1 MSYSNPIPNRRFEQ
15 FLVLLFLAF
24 PPIGGLMVLWN
35 SLQDPPKF
43 WATVGWLAYIALAIG
58 AHIKYVRPYFR
69 RFPVVSSYKELTE
82 RSKSLRDR
90 HPAPVRRAWMSR
102 ILRSAYRLGFAA
114 LLVPPFWALFALHG
128 HHFGWFLGGYIV
140 CGLGITVGYHRIGT
154 HPSFKAP
161 AWVKFILLA
170 MGSMAMQGPAAE
182 WLKKHSK
189 HHAFGETT
197 ADPHSPYIFD
207 ETKRGIFKEQVWSF
221 LHSFVMWA
229 FREPALVRPRG
240 MDVEVWRE
248 QLLANPPS
256 MDKFKFRE
264 DDAYHWEV
272 RDENGNVVVT
282 TESLVKKRWGKL
294 VDTIVKIEKDSVVQF
309 VSHPV
314 VYLSLLAISIF
325 LPTLFGISA
334 WETLAR
340 LCFLSWVTFCV
351 NSVCHLWGEQPF
363 VTPDNSRNN
372 AVIEILA
379 LGEGGHNT
387 HHKAALWAR
396 HGIFA
401 WQWDIAAIFIKGLTH
416 LGLASEMKLPTRH
429 QIIRSWILWRQ
440 REPDMQGYKSPAA
453 TPAPAGG
460 LTVEA
465 AA

>member
-1 MSYSNPIPNRRFEQ
+1 MSYSNPVPDRRFEQ
-15 FLVLLFLAF
+15 FLVLVFLSL

-35 SLQDPPKF
+35 ALKNPPMF
-43 WATVGWLAYIALAIG
+43 WQTVGWIAYVALTIG
-58 AHIKYVRPYFR
+58 AHIKWVRPFFR
-69 RFPVVSSYKELTE
+69 RFPVVATYKELSS
-82 RSKSLRDR
+82 RAKPLSAR
-90 HPAPVRRAWMSR
+90 HPGPVRKAWTNR
-102 ILRSAYRLGFAA
+102 IMRSAYRLAFTA
-114 LLVPPFWALFALHG
+114 LLAPGFVALYQLHG
-128 HHFGWFLGGYIV
+128 HHFIWFIVGYAV

-229 FREPALVRPRG
+229 FREPALTRPKHLS
-240 MDVEVWRE
+240 VEEWKE
-248 QLLANPPS
+248 NLLANPPD
-256 MDKFKFRE
+256 MAKFKFRDE
-264 DDAYHWEV
+264 DAYHWEV
-272 RDENGNVVVT
+272 RDENGTVIVT
-282 TESLVKKRWGKL
+282 TESLVKKRWAKL
-294 VDTIVKIEKDSVVQF
+294 VDTIINIENDKVVQL
-309 VSHPV
+309 VSNPV
-314 VYLSLLAISIF
+314 VYLVLLGISIF
-325 LPTLFGISA
+325 GPTFFGISA
-334 WETLAR
+334 WESLAR
-340 LCFLSWVTFCV
+340 LLFLSWVTFCV

-401 WQWDIAAIFIKGLTH
+401 WQWDIAAHFIKFLTVV
-416 LGLASEMKLPTRH
+416 GLASDMKLPTKQ
-429 QIIRSWILWRQ
+429 QIVRSWVQWRQ
-440 REPDMQGYKSPAA
+440 REPDMQGYSSPSPVPPSAVA
-453 TPAPAGG
+453 
-460 LTVEA
+460 EA
-465 AA
+465 A